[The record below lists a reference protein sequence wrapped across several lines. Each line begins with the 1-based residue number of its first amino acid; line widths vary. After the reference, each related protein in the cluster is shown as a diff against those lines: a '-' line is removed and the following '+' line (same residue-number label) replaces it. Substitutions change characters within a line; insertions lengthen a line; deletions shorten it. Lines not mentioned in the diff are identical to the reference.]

1 MKQPLKTLSGAAPP
15 GSASPA
21 LPASPSREQFLVFGA
36 PQIGEEEI
44 AEVVATLRGGWL
56 GTGPKVAQFERDFA
70 AYKGSGHPVAVN
82 SCTAA
87 LHVSLLAA
95 GIGPGDEVITTP
107 LTFCATVNAIIHSG
121 ARPVL
126 ADIDPRTLNIDP
138 RRVED
143 AITPRTRA
151 ILPVHFA
158 GRPCDMDELCA
169 VARRHDLRI
178 IEDCAHAI
186 ETEYDGQ
193 KAGTFGDFGCF
204 SFYVTKNVMTAEGG
218 MVLAR
223 DAAAAARV
231 KTLALHGMS
240 KDAWKRFGDDGY
252 RHYEVVEVGFKYN
265 MTDIQA
271 SLGIHQLR
279 RVEANWRRR
288 EQIWNRYNAALANL
302 PLALPPAPERNTRH
316 AHHLYTIGIDP
327 AQAGITRDAFLAA
340 MAGRNIGV
348 GVHYQSLPEHRF
360 YQERFGWHPQDWP
373 HALRVGSRTVSL
385 PISAK
390 LSDADVDDVIAA
402 VRGVVARGQ
411 RVKAA
416 A

>member
-1 MKQPLKTLSGAAPP
+1 VNPSSANPP
-15 GSASPA
+15 GNAIRPA
-21 LPASPSREQFLVFGA
+21 RPRDQFLVFGS
-36 PQIGEEEI
+36 PVIGEEEI
-44 AEVVATLRGGWL
+44 AEVVATLRSGWL
-56 GTGPKVAQFERDFA
+56 GTGPKVAQFERDFR
-70 AYKGSGHPVAVN
+70 AYKGGGHPVAVN

-95 GIGPGDEVITTP
+95 GVRPGDEVITTP
-107 LTFCATVNAIIHSG
+107 LTFCATVNAIIHAG

-138 RRVED
+138 GAVED
-143 AITPRTRA
+143 AITSRTRA

-158 GRPCDMDELCA
+158 GRPCDMDALCDIA
-169 VARRHDLRI
+169 QRRKLKI

-223 DAAAAARV
+223 DEREAARV

-252 RHYEVVEVGFKYN
+252 KHYEVVEVGFKYN
-265 MTDIQA
+265 MTDLQA

-279 RVEANWRRR
+279 RVEENWRRR
-288 EQIWNRYNAALANL
+288 EAIWNRYNAELADL

-316 AHHLYTIGIDP
+316 AYHLYTVGVDT
-327 AQAGITRDAFLAA
+327 ARAGVGRDAFLTA
-340 MAGRNIGV
+340 MAERNIGV

-360 YQERFGWHPQDWP
+360 YQERFGWRPHKWP
-373 HALRVGSRTVSL
+373 HALRFGGQTVSL
-385 PISAK
+385 PLTAK
-390 LSDADVDDVIAA
+390 LTDADVEDVIAA
-402 VRGVVARGQ
+402 VRGVVMSRAGRH
-411 RVKAA
+411 AA
-416 A
+416 